1 MSRPVTTA
9 PLMFVPV
16 PGEGSVATLFQR
28 LDETATAAVAE
39 REGSTKETYA
49 QNLFRRVLHQVIDI
63 IAGPRDQERS
73 VGIAWLSHG
82 KNRVLF
88 RQIVPAEDHAT
99 FFRAHLTNQF
109 ITGML
114 EDPGLLN
121 LIPEADRTDFVRSV
135 LGNWIPTTDA
145 WITGA
150 LSAQISRGTLATAIV
165 HWLTR
170 PDSFEGG
177 DAFAARFL
185 RTGTGV
191 AHHCHDCWSLPH
203 DVGMWSLFGDLEDV
217 WVSLDL
223 CAQRVPEV
231 FFEAPA
237 EGDTSIAHK
246 VQLWLKNDGDSQKIL
261 RRVIDNLKS
270 GDGLPAKAFEHL
282 GKWLK
287 VYVIRRP
294 SICPLPFLVKF
305 ALDHIDGDGYNLFQA
320 YIGRVAP
327 RSADYA
333 ADLVESLAYIKE
345 AQQRQQAA
353 PYAGTRIARIK
364 DTLLRNAA
372 LHPGVKLAELDL
384 T

>member
-1 MSRPVTTA
+1 MSRPVPA
-9 PLMFVPV
+9 PLMFTPV
-16 PGEGSVATLFQR
+16 PGEGSVATLLQR

-49 QNLFRRVLHQVIDI
+49 QDLFRRVMHQIIDI
-63 IAGPRDQERS
+63 IAGPRDQEQS

-135 LGNWIPTTDA
+135 LGNWIPSTDA
-145 WITGA
+145 WIAGA
-150 LSAQISRGTLATAIV
+150 LSAQISRDTLATAIV
-165 HWLTR
+165 YWLTH
-170 PDSFEGG
+170 PESFEGG

-191 AHHCHDCWSLPH
+191 AQHCHGCWSLPH

-237 EGDTSIAHK
+237 EGDTSVAHK
-246 VQLWLKNDGDSQKIL
+246 VQLWLKNDDDSQKIL
-261 RRVIDNLKS
+261 RHAIERLKS
-270 GDGLPAKAFEHL
+270 REGLSAKAFEHL
-282 GKWLK
+282 TQWLK
-287 VYVIRRP
+287 MYMVRHP
-294 SICPLPFLVKF
+294 SICPLPLLVKL
-305 ALDHIDGDGYNLFQA
+305 ALDRIDGDGYNLFRA
-320 YIGRVAP
+320 YVGRVGP
-327 RSADYA
+327 CSVDYA
-333 ADLVESLAYIKE
+333 ADLVESFAYIKE

-364 DTLLRNAA
+364 DTLLRNAV
-372 LHPGVKLAELDL
+372 LHSDVNLAELNL